1 MSGLLKLVCIAV
13 LAILA
18 AGGAHAMEA
27 NSKEADAG
35 AGPIKMRMT
44 KCLIANKSHE
54 GTPCPEPQL
63 SLNGSPAEQV
73 ASRLARAWYF
83 IDMQNLKQ
91 ARAEADAAVEINPKD
106 AKVRHLSARIS
117 LALADMPRAEADLEL
132 ARKEAPA
139 DPDIHATYAKLLQ
152 YRPADTESL
161 REFLEIIQK
170 YPSHLYARQEAAQL
184 CVKFNQFPL
193 ALANFTYLI
202 EHKPDAD
209 LFARRAEVYLA
220 LGQPQLAATDYSSA
234 LVLNPQTYV
243 LLVARANAYAL
254 AEQNELAVRDL
265 DSLLEITD
273 GKPSFALG
281 NADRA
286 KLLAMRARSL
296 VNLRRLK
303 DASNDMMEAL
313 SIGGNTAILRAQVF
327 LRRHGFPEI
336 PINGKDASALREA
349 ITSCFSL
356 NACFQGIIQ
365 SI

>member
-1 MSGLLKLVCIAV
+1 MSRSQKLLCIAV

-27 NSKEADAG
+27 NSREADAG
-35 AGPIKMRMT
+35 AGPIRMRIT
-44 KCLIANKSHE
+44 KCLVANKSHE
-54 GTPCPEPQL
+54 GTPCPEPQV
-63 SLNGSPAEQV
+63 SSNSSPAEQI
-73 ASRLARAWYF
+73 ASHIARAWYF

-91 ARAEADAAVEINPKD
+91 ARAEADAALEIDPKD
-106 AKVRHLSARIS
+106 VKARHLSARIS
-117 LALADMPRAEADLEL
+117 LALADMPRAEADLDL

-161 REFLEIIQK
+161 REFLAIIQK

-184 CVKFNQFPL
+184 CVKFGQLPI
-193 ALANFTYLI
+193 ALVNFTYLI

-209 LFARRAEVYLA
+209 LFTRRAEVFVA

-234 LVLNPQTYV
+234 LVLNPESYV
-243 LLVARANAYAL
+243 LLVARANAYML
-254 AEQNELAVRDL
+254 AKQNELAVRDL
-265 DSLLEITD
+265 DSLLKIID
-273 GKPSFALG
+273 GKPHYALG

-286 KLLAMRARSL
+286 KLLAMRARNL
-296 VNLRRLK
+296 VNLRRSK
-303 DASNDMMEAL
+303 EAAGDMMEAL

-327 LRRHGFPEI
+327 LRRHGFPEL
-336 PINGKDASALREA
+336 PIDGKDASALRDA

-356 NACFQGIIQ
+356 DVCFQGIIQ
-365 SI
+365 GI